1 MPAESWFPIV
11 IGYEYLHQVDT
22 KPLIKRAYEIKEQY
36 SMTATWNCETYTSV
50 NDYAI
55 HDDEIFSPLLRAIMP
70 HLKNFTELHSSEP
83 LEILNVESWVNIASK
98 GHNQEFHIHPNNHFS
113 IVFYLQTDEDCG
125 DIVFENPNVSNNMM
139 QLPKCSDNTNP
150 FNLPSVVYKAE
161 DKKLLMFPSYLRHM
175 VRTNRSNKDRIS
187 VSMNIS
193 LK

>member
-11 IGYEYLHQVDT
+11 IAYEYLTQIDT
-22 KPLIKRAYEIKEQY
+22 KPLIKRAYEIKEKY

-55 HDDEIFSPLLRAIMP
+55 HEDEVFTPLIKAIIP
-70 HLKNFTELHSSEP
+70 HVKNFSEIHSKDP

-113 IVFYLQTDEDCG
+113 VVFYLQTSEGCG

-139 QLPKCSDNTNP
+139 QLPSTDISNS

-161 DKKLLMFPSYLRHM
+161 DKKLLIFPSYLRHM
-175 VRTNRSNKDRIS
+175 VRTNKSELDRIS
-187 VSMNIS
+187 ISMNFC